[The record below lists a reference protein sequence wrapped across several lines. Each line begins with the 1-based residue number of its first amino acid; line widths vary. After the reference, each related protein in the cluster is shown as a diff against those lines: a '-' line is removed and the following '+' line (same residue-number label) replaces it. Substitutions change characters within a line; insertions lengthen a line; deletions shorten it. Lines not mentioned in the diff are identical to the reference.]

1 MRFDRTDALILV
13 TAPGLPLVAV
23 LIDTL
28 TDRVNLAEALGGGIS
43 WPIQFIGS
51 FLVVPFLAL
60 LAFRAMEQNRFF
72 KPLSEFNHQIFQSM
86 KPTMFRIIM
95 LSIAAGFGEELL
107 FRGAIQPLAG
117 IVPASLLF
125 GALHTGFRLTERV
138 YLLYGCLVFIIS
150 VILGVV
156 ADTIG
161 LLAAM
166 TAHGVWDFT
175 ILYKLYSNKS
185 CDYEP
190 DHYSDF

>member
-1 MRFDRTDALILV
+1 MRFERTDALILV

-43 WPIQFIGS
+43 WPIQLIGS
-51 FLVVPFLAL
+51 FILTPPLAL
-60 LAFRAMEQNRFF
+60 LAFRAIEQNRFF
-72 KPLSEFNHQIFQSM
+72 KALSEFNHRVFESM
-86 KPTMFRIIM
+86 KPTMFRIVM

-107 FRGAIQPLAG
+107 FRGAIQPLVG
-117 IVPASLLF
+117 IVPTSLLF
-125 GALHTGFRLTERV
+125 GALHSGFRLAERV
-138 YLLYGCLVFIIS
+138 YLLYACLVFIIS

-166 TAHGVWDFT
+166 TAHGVWDLTVLF
-175 ILYKLYSNKS
+175 ILYSKKS
-185 CDYEP
+185 CDHEP
-190 DHYSDF
+190 DYYSVF